1 MRLILASASPRRAKI
16 LRNAGITFEVR
27 SALIDESPREGELP
41 SDYVQRLALEKARA
55 VAEAAADR
63 QPDNDETILIG
74 ADTTVVIDGEMF
86 GKPET
91 EEDARRTLQRFSGR
105 IHEVH
110 TGLALIKKP
119 GAWEK
124 VAEEITRVTFA
135 KLAAH
140 EIESYIASGEP
151 FGKAGGY
158 AAQGIAGRYI
168 TRIEGCYFNVVGL
181 PLARLYSLL
190 THVGWNP

>member
-124 VAEEITRVTFA
+124 VAEDITRVTFA

>member
-1 MRLILASASPRRAKI
+1 MRLILASASPRRAEI
-16 LRNAGITFEVR
+16 LCNAGIAFEVR
-27 SALIDESPREGELP
+27 SALIDESPRGGEPP
-41 SDYVQRLALEKARA
+41 SAYVQRLALEKARA
-55 VAEAAADR
+55 VAGEAPGQLPAGS
-63 QPDNDETILIG
+63 ETIFIG

-86 GKPET
+86 GKPGSD
-91 EEDARRTLQRFSGR
+91 EDARRMLQRFSGR
-105 IHEVH
+105 VHEVH
-110 TGLALIKKP
+110 TGLALNKKP

-135 KLAAH
+135 KLTEH

-158 AAQGIAGRYI
+158 AVQGIAGRYI

-181 PLARLYSLL
+181 PLARLYSQLREA
-190 THVGWNP
+190 GWTP

>member
-1 MRLILASASPRRAKI
+1 MRLLLASASPRRAEI
-16 LRNAGITFEVR
+16 LRNAGIAFEVR

-41 SDYVQRLALEKARA
+41 GDYVQRLALEKARA
-55 VAEAAADR
+55 VADASAD
-63 QPDNDETILIG
+63 QHQSGDQTIFIG

-86 GKPET
+86 GKPESD
-91 EEDARRTLQRFSGR
+91 EDARRMLQRFSGR
-105 IHEVH
+105 VHEVH

-119 GAWEK
+119 GDWEK

-135 KLAAH
+135 KLTH
-140 EIESYIASGEP
+140 DEIESYVASGEP

-158 AAQGIAGRYI
+158 AVQGIAGRYV

-190 THVGWNP
+190 KEADWNP